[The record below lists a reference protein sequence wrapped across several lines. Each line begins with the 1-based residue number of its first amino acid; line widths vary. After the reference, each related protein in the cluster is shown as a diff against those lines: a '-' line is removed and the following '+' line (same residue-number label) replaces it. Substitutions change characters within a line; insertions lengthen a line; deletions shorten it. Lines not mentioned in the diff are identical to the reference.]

1 MAFFTKE
8 EEDYL
13 EGFDF
18 DSAIGAG
25 DEGVDYL
32 EGFDFDEALGSFNGT
47 SSDSLGYS
55 WDAFKS
61 SLGTSTSKY
70 LPQMG
75 LDVPDWAQQYGA
87 KVAEEG
93 AEGKL
98 DYTPEYTGQIG
109 EQEMSDVPGFLL
121 EKVAEGGSQNALM
134 MFGATLSSLLM
145 KGPTVSKVAGVGVG
159 GLTAGVNWLLQ
170 LDEAVATHA
179 EASGKTPENM
189 TPSEMSKAGWAAAE
203 NAGLDLI
210 NPIA

>member
-70 LPQMG
+70 
-75 LDVPDWAQQYGA
+75 
-87 KVAEEG
+87 
-93 AEGKL
+93 
-98 DYTPEYTGQIG
+98 
-109 EQEMSDVPGFLL
+109 
-121 EKVAEGGSQNALM
+121 
-134 MFGATLSSLLM
+134 
-145 KGPTVSKVAGVGVG
+145 
-159 GLTAGVNWLLQ
+159 
-170 LDEAVATHA
+170 
-179 EASGKTPENM
+179 
-189 TPSEMSKAGWAAAE
+189 
-203 NAGLDLI
+203 
-210 NPIA
+210 